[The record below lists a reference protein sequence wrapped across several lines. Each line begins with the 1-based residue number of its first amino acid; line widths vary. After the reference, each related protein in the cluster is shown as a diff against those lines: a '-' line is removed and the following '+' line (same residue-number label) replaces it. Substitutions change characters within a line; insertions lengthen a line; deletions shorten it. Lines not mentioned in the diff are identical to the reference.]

1 MIPELIFLQQ
11 VLLKIQ
17 VFWKVTMCA
26 EDSMTMNVKTLQ
38 SFETSV
44 TAHPTKVSQQRKHEY
59 LTLSISKVVSC
70 GRMNVNNDL

>member
-1 MIPELIFLQQ
+1 
-11 VLLKIQ
+11 
-17 VFWKVTMCA
+17 MCA